1 MSEKKIFI
9 TAGSEFVNDK
19 NSWRYICKK
28 KLNYDI
34 FDLTKEKI
42 SNALISR
49 NVIYKVN
56 ELIKM
61 NYKTEDIIVGIIW
74 TIPIIHERYI
84 SDGKNDDYM
93 GKSETGFT
101 SVVDNVKNWRI
112 LSHDSISSSEDC
124 ELYFKII
131 YNKLQSYVLSV
142 EHILRTQWFLNK
154 LGIKY
159 FMTTYVDLFF
169 NDKNLLK
176 IYDFSKLTEYK
187 REGYRLNMT
196 AFNEVDYLY
205 AMIDMNQFL
214 PIQSMLDWLQENY
227 SVDGFD
233 DSEKLIPNSFGHEK
247 FTTEV
252 ILPFLKNTY
261 NLEPNK
267 KPKLI

>member
-1 MSEKKIFI
+1 MSENKIFI
-9 TAGSEFVNDK
+9 AAGGEFVNDK
-19 NSWRYICKK
+19 NSWQHICKE
-28 KLNYDI
+28 KLNYELY
-34 FDLTKEKI
+34 DLTEAKI

-49 NVIYKVN
+49 KTIYKVN
-56 ELIKM
+56 ELIKTR
-61 NYKTEDIIVGIIW
+61 KTEDIIVGIVW
-74 TIPIIHERYI
+74 TIPMIHERYI

-112 LSHDSISSSEDC
+112 LNHDSISSSEDC

-142 EHILRTQWFLNK
+142 EHILRTQWYLNK

-169 NDKNLLK
+169 NNKNLLK

-205 AMIDMNQFL
+205 AMIDMERFL
-214 PIQSMLDWLQENY
+214 PIDSMLDWLQENCA
-227 SVDGFD
+227 DNGFK
-233 DSEKLIPNSFGHEK
+233 DSEKLKPNDFANEK

-267 KPKLI
+267 ISKLI

>member
-1 MSEKKIFI
+1 MSENKIFI
-9 TAGSEFVNDK
+9 VAGSEFVNNK
-19 NSWRYICKK
+19 NSWQHICKE

-34 FDLTKEKI
+34 FDLNKEKI

-61 NYKTEDIIVGIIW
+61 NYKTDDIVVGIMW
-74 TIPIIHERYI
+74 TIPMIHERYI

-112 LSHDSISSSEDC
+112 LNHDSISSSEDC

-159 FMTTYVDLFF
+159 FMTTYVDLFY
-169 NDKNLLK
+169 NEENLLK
-176 IYDFSKLTEYK
+176 MYDFSKLTEYK
-187 REGYRLNMT
+187 RECYRLNILGY
-196 AFNEVDYLY
+196 NEVDYLHD
-205 AMIDMNQFL
+205 MIDIKQFL
-214 PIQSMLDWLQENY
+214 PINSMLDWLQENY
-227 SVDGFD
+227 SVDGFG
-233 DSEKLIPNSFGHEK
+233 DSEKLKPNDFGHEK

-261 NLEPNK
+261 NLEPTQ
-267 KPKLI
+267 I

>member
-19 NSWRYICKK
+19 NSWHYICKE

-112 LSHDSISSSEDC
+112 LNHDSISSSEDC

-131 YNKLQSYVLSV
+131 YNKLQSYVLSL

-214 PIQSMLDWLQENY
+214 PIYSMLDWVQENY
-227 SVDGFD
+227 PNDGFD

-261 NLEPNK
+261 NLEPNETS
-267 KPKLI
+267 KLI